1 MYQYINI
8 KTDEVVEDF
17 MAEEY
22 VLDKLGI
29 TVTPKG
35 KNGEMTLEQVENIEQ
50 TVEWY
55 FSGNWVKEKVEDDD
69 IPDLEAEL
77 EKADRIYQDTL
88 DRKWGLE

>member
-1 MYQYINI
+1 MYQYVNI

-17 MAEEY
+17 RAEEY

-29 TVTPKG
+29 TVEPRG
-35 KNGEMTLEQVENIEQ
+35 KHGEMTLEQIDNIEQ

-55 FSGNWVKEKVEDDD
+55 FSGNWIKEKVEDDD
-69 IPDLEAEL
+69 IPDLEAKL

-88 DRKWGLE
+88 DRKWGL

>member
-1 MYQYINI
+1 MYQYINT

-29 TVTPKG
+29 TVEPRG

-77 EKADRIYQDTL
+77 EKADRIYRETL
-88 DRKWGLE
+88 DRKWGL